1 MQVMNVLF
9 IYTEYRGIYVK
20 MASKAFKID
29 TENLKCYITNI
40 LQIIYNNITNLSSF
54 PLKIKK
60 SYNGN
65 IREKLVNSDSK
76 Y

>member
-20 MASKAFKID
+20 MASKAFKKD

-60 SYNGN
+60 
-65 IREKLVNSDSK
+65 KL
-76 Y
+76 